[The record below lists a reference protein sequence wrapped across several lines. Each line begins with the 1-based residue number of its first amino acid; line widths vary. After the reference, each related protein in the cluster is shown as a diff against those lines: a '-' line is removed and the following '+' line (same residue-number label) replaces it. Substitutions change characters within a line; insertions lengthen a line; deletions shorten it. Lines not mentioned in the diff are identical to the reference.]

1 LPFAL
6 SVQLARYG
14 SSELIENIS
23 WLAFCIS
30 YDELILFKQS
40 VVQKKSSAG
49 FNLQNVHA
57 TFTQFVAH
65 DIDHNVRT
73 LDGNDS
79 LHAMGL
85 IVASDF
91 PSEKL

>member
-1 LPFAL
+1 M
-6 SVQLARYG
+6 
-14 SSELIENIS
+14 
-23 WLAFCIS
+23 
-30 YDELILFKQS
+30 
-40 VVQKKSSAG
+40 QKKSSAG